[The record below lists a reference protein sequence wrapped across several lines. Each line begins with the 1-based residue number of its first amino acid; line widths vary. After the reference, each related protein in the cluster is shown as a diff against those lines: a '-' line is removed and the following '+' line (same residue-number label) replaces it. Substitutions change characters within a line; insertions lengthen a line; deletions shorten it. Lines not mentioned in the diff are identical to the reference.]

1 MFRWMMVLGLP
12 ALVLGACATASS
24 QKPVVALP
32 NGYYLQPDSKRQT
45 ELVKRGGKVVLP
57 APIAAYAVSATIVT
71 GAEGPPSPAS
81 HSYTNDLPFDGKP
94 DTRYFVLNTDSGQ
107 LEKDLDAA
115 AWEARL
121 KALGVPTPFKIYA
134 PLKWPET

>member
-1 MFRWMMVLGLP
+1 MFRRMMVLGLP
-12 ALVLGACATASS
+12 ALVLAACATASS
-24 QKPVVALP
+24 QTAVVALP
-32 NGYYLQPDSKRQT
+32 NGYYLQPDKKYETQ
-45 ELVKRGGKVVLP
+45 LVKRGGKVVLP

-71 GAEGPPSPAS
+71 GAEGAPSAAS
-81 HSYTNDLPFDGKP
+81 HSYTNDLPFEGKA